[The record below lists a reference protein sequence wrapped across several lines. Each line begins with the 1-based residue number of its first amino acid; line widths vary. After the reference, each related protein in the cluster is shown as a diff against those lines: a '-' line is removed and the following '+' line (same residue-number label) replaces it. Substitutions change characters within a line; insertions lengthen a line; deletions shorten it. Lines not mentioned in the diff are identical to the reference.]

1 MSRLIFL
8 LVRIQIFAASSSAV
22 IALASQSNL
31 PAVYEIDAS
40 TRGNELVTILNS
52 LLPNVAPSVNV
63 PALGLQTTLP
73 TSLSNSYGTYK
84 GIQNGTIYY
93 IQAITQTT
101 YNTLLIVSYLPK
113 QSSGTI
119 EYVVLPIEQI
129 VDLLYFPTTFSIQG
143 RVPGANPPPGPYIST
158 TPSNTLIYYSID
170 PYKRAVDIIS
180 AYNSLVKLFSNS
192 PNSKSKSQVWIQ
204 TTVNGPYNPALPV
217 FSLPN
222 SGLLQQVSSVT
233 LSGNGLLA
241 ITFQTINQTITQT
254 IYIPPE
260 QVQQV
265 IFIRNFNSP
274 SNY

>member
-8 LVRIQIFAASSSAV
+8 LVRIQVFAASSSAV

-31 PAVYEIDAS
+31 PAVYEIDVS

-63 PALGLQTTLP
+63 PALALQTTLP
-73 TSLSNSYGTYK
+73 TSLSNSYGTYR

-101 YNTLLIVSYLPK
+101 YNTLIIVSYLPT

-158 TPSNTLIYYSID
+158 TPHNTLIYYSVD

-180 AYNSLVKLFSNS
+180 AYNSLVNLFSKS

-217 FSLPN
+217 LSLPN

-274 SNY
+274 FNY